1 MIPIIR
7 DNFERF
13 FADVEEAA
21 ADVVEKA
28 RELESKGDKGGFEEL
43 PHHLCVFL
51 VALVCSRKHFQMLL

>member
-1 MIPIIR
+1 M
-7 DNFERF
+7 
-13 FADVEEAA
+13 EEAA